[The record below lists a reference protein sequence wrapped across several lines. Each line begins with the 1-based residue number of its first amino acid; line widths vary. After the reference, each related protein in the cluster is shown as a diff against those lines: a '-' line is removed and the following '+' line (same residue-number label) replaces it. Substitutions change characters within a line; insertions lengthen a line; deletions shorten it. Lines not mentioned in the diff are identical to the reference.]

1 VAVPFWYSIHNIVL
15 QILLRDAGL
24 KLDLQGDATNV
35 PEDEVKLV
43 VLPPPD
49 MISALAN
56 RSISGFIV
64 AEPFNAT
71 AENLRIGRI
80 LRFTGDVWQDHAC
93 CVAWPRVER
102 SASVL
107 LQLIRM
113 ISPLSW
119 MPSWQ

>member
-24 KLDLQGDATNV
+24 KLDLQGDATNI

-93 CVAWPRVER
+93 CVACGRESNAR
-102 SASVL
+102 
-107 LQLIRM
+107 LQ
-113 ISPLSW
+113 SCFN
-119 MPSWQ
+119 